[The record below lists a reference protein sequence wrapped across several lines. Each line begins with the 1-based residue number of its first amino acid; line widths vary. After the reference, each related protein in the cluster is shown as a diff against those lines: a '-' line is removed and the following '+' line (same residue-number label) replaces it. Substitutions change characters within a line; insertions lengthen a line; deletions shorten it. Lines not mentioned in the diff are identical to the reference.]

1 MFNINEDILVFL
13 KISNLRLSHAY
24 KTGFSYM
31 LILFILESY
40 AFCYSRKVYFYKL
53 CLSDT
58 VKR

>member
-1 MFNINEDILVFL
+1 MFNITEDILVFL
-13 KISNLRLSHAY
+13 KISNLQLSHAY

-31 LILFILESY
+31 LILFILVSY